1 MQIRPLHDRILAKR
15 LAEETKGVSGE
26 DIESVI
32 KTIFDTMTQTL
43 CQHHRIE
50 IRGFGTFSA
59 KKRKSRTA
67 HNPKTGVTLTVPEKW
82 VPFFVLGKEL
92 RERINRA

>member
-1 MQIRPLHDRILAKR
+1 MLKSELIKKLAD
-15 LAEETKGVSGE
+15 ENKGISQE
-26 DIESVI
+26 DIEAVI
-32 KTIFDTMTQTL
+32 KTIFDTMTATL
-43 CQHHRIE
+43 CQHNRIE
-50 IRGFGTFSA
+50 IRGFGSFSA

-92 RERINRA
+92 RERINHS